1 MPRYRHLVRLANRQ
15 LQHWFPGAS
24 RQTRLPQA
32 NHAFAALHQGNYA
45 TIPNYLVTDLRYMDA
60 GDKAQKR
67 QAGPPGTGLPIA
79 MSAITTS
86 ALDTPSRRSM
96 ERTCDDLAI
105 FVIVVVGF
113 VASLTFRDYG
123 LGWDDYTH
131 AEYAD
136 LLLRMYGSGFKD
148 TGALSF
154 ANLYMYGGGFDMAAA
169 LLHKVIPL
177 ELFETRRLLGAV
189 VGIIGLS
196 VTWRLGRRVG
206 GPLAGLAALLLLA
219 LCPTFYG
226 HMFMNPKDAPFAVAM
241 VILMLGLVRLAE
253 EYPSPS
259 PRTILIVG
267 LGAGLS
273 LGSRILGGLAL
284 IYAVIGFLP
293 MLLEEIRTQGGREA
307 VRRFVYVVYTLLPGL
322 ILGYLV
328 MGLIWPWSIIEPG
341 NPFHALSY
349 FSHFFEKPWKEMF
362 DGALVSVPDMPWS
375 YLPTLFA
382 LQLPEVLLGLSIAA
396 AIATLLALPRA
407 DVSGRRKTILLMLT
421 LAATLPIAV
430 AIVKRPA
437 LYNGIRHFIFVIPP
451 MTVLA
456 GTAFAWGM
464 NWLKENRRSWQPAA
478 LAVFSFGLLLPL
490 GEMIRLHPYQYTH
503 FNHIAGTVR
512 GADYRYM
519 LDYWGLALKQASD
532 SLREELDERQ
542 EVPPRGRK
550 WKVAVCGPQRPA
562 QVALGPDFTIGWD
575 SHAADFAMTLG
586 EFYCKGLTAPVMV
599 EIKRDDVVFARVY
612 DIRGRSISS
621 LLAIPAP

>member
-1 MPRYRHLVRLANRQ
+1 
-15 LQHWFPGAS
+15 
-24 RQTRLPQA
+24 
-32 NHAFAALHQGNYA
+32 
-45 TIPNYLVTDLRYMDA
+45 
-60 GDKAQKR
+60 
-67 QAGPPGTGLPIA
+67 
-79 MSAITTS
+79 MSSITTS
-86 ALDTPSRRSM
+86 AIDTPSRRSV
-96 ERTCDDLAI
+96 ERTCDDLAML
-105 FVIVVVGF
+105 VLAVV
-113 VASLTFRDYG
+113 ALIAALTFRDYG

-189 VGIIGLS
+189 VGVIGLA

-206 GPLAGLAALLLLA
+206 GPVAGLAALLLLA

-253 EYPSPS
+253 QYPNPS

-273 LGSRILGGLAL
+273 IGSRILGGLAL
-284 IYAVIGFLP
+284 VYALVGFIPL
-293 MLLEEIRTQGGREA
+293 LLEDARTHSAREA
-307 VRRFVYVVYTLLPGL
+307 AHRFVHVVCVLMPGL

-328 MGLIWPWSIIEPG
+328 MGLIWPWSIMEPG
-341 NPFHALSY
+341 NPFHALTY

-382 LQLPEVLLGLSIAA
+382 LQLPEVLLGLLIAGVVGS
-396 AIATLLALPRA
+396 LMSLSRNN
-407 DVSGRRKTILLMLT
+407 VSGRRKTIFLMLT
-421 LAATLPIAV
+421 LAATLPLLIAM
-430 AIVKRPA
+430 VKRPA

-456 GTAFAWGM
+456 GVAFAWGM
-464 NWLKENRRSWQPAA
+464 NWLKENRRNWQPAA
-478 LAVFSFGLLLPL
+478 VAVFSFGLLLPL
-490 GEMIRLHPYQYTH
+490 SEMIRLHPYQYTH

-512 GADYRYM
+512 SADTLFM
-519 LDYWGLALKQASD
+519 LDYWGLAFKQASD
-532 SLREELDERQ
+532 GLREQLDERQ
-542 EVPPRGRK
+542 EAPPHSRK

>member
-1 MPRYRHLVRLANRQ
+1 
-15 LQHWFPGAS
+15 
-24 RQTRLPQA
+24 
-32 NHAFAALHQGNYA
+32 
-45 TIPNYLVTDLRYMDA
+45 
-60 GDKAQKR
+60 
-67 QAGPPGTGLPIA
+67 
-79 MSAITTS
+79 MSSITTS
-86 ALDTPSRRSM
+86 ALEAPARRSV
-96 ERTCDDLAI
+96 EKTCDDLA
-105 FVIVVVGF
+105 VLVLGVVAV
-113 VASLTFRDYG
+113 VAGLTFRDYG

-136 LLLRMYGSGFKD
+136 LLLRMYESGFKD

-169 LLHKVIPL
+169 LLHKIIPL
-177 ELFETRRLLGAV
+177 ELFETRRLLGAI
-189 VGIIGLS
+189 VGVIGLAA
-196 VTWRLGRRVG
+196 TWRLARRVG

-241 VILMLGLVRLAE
+241 VVLIMGLVRLIE
-253 EYPSPS
+253 EYPAPS

-273 LGSRILGGLAL
+273 IGCRVLGGLAL
-284 IYAVIGFLP
+284 IYAVVGFVP
-293 MLLEEIRTQGGREA
+293 LLIEEFRKQGPREA
-307 VRRFVYVVYTLLPGL
+307 THRFAHVVYVLLPGL
-322 ILGYLV
+322 VLGYLV
-328 MGLIWPWSIIEPG
+328 MGLIWPWSIMEPG
-341 NPFHALSY
+341 HPLEAVTY

-382 LQLPEVLLGLSIAA
+382 LQLPEVLLVLLAA
-396 AIATLLALPRA
+396 AVVITLMSLSRY
-407 DVSGRRKTILLMLT
+407 DVTAKRKSIMLMLT
-421 LAATLPIAV
+421 LAATLPLVIAM
-430 AIVKRPA
+430 VKRPA

-456 GTAFAWGM
+456 GVAFARGM
-464 NWLKENRRSWQPAA
+464 DWLGENRRAWQPAA
-478 LAVFSFGLLLPL
+478 LAVFAFGLLLPL
-490 GEMIRLHPYQYTH
+490 SEMIRLHPYQYTH

-512 GADYRYM
+512 TADNFFM

-532 SLREELDERQ
+532 GLREQLAERQ
-542 EVPPRGRK
+542 EVPPQNRK

-575 SHAADFAMTLG
+575 SNAADFAMTLG
-586 EFYCKGLTAPVMV
+586 EFYCKGLAAPIMV

>member
-1 MPRYRHLVRLANRQ
+1 
-15 LQHWFPGAS
+15 
-24 RQTRLPQA
+24 
-32 NHAFAALHQGNYA
+32 
-45 TIPNYLVTDLRYMDA
+45 
-60 GDKAQKR
+60 
-67 QAGPPGTGLPIA
+67 
-79 MSAITTS
+79 MSSITTS
-86 ALDTPSRRSM
+86 AIDTPSRRSI
-96 ERTCDDLAI
+96 ERTCDDFAILALAAVALI
-105 FVIVVVGF
+105 
-113 VASLTFRDYG
+113 ASLTFHDYG

-169 LLHKVIPL
+169 LLHKFIPL

-189 VGIIGLS
+189 VGVIGLA

-206 GPLAGLAALLLLA
+206 GPLAGLVALLLLA

-253 EYPSPS
+253 EYPQPS

-273 LGSRILGGLAL
+273 IGSRVLGGLAL
-284 IYAVIGFLP
+284 VYALVGFVPLF
-293 MLLEEIRTQGGREA
+293 LEEIRTQSAREA
-307 VRRFVYVVYTLLPGL
+307 AHRLLHVVYVLFPGL

-328 MGLIWPWSIIEPG
+328 MGLIWPWSIMQPG
-341 NPFHALSY
+341 NPLQAVTY

-382 LQLPEVLLGLSIAA
+382 LQLPEVLLGLLTAGVVGTFMS
-396 AIATLLALPRA
+396 LSRS
-407 DVSGRRKTILLMLT
+407 DVSGHRKSVLLMLT
-421 LAATLPIAV
+421 LAATLPLLIAML
-430 AIVKRPA
+430 KRPA

-456 GTAFAWGM
+456 GTAFAQTM

-478 LAVFSFGLLLPL
+478 MAVFSFGLLLPL

-512 GADYRYM
+512 AADDLYM

-532 SLREELDERQ
+532 GLREEINERQ
-542 EVPPRGRK
+542 EVPPHGRK

-586 EFYCKGLTAPVMV
+586 EFYCKGLTAPVLV

>member
-1 MPRYRHLVRLANRQ
+1 
-15 LQHWFPGAS
+15 
-24 RQTRLPQA
+24 
-32 NHAFAALHQGNYA
+32 
-45 TIPNYLVTDLRYMDA
+45 
-60 GDKAQKR
+60 
-67 QAGPPGTGLPIA
+67 
-79 MSAITTS
+79 MSSITTS
-86 ALDTPSRRSM
+86 AIDTPARRSV

-105 FVIVVVGF
+105 VVLGAVALI
-113 VASLTFRDYG
+113 ASLTFRDYG

-136 LLLRMYGSGFKD
+136 LLLRMYGSGFRD

-189 VGIIGLS
+189 VGVIGLG

-206 GPLAGLAALLLLA
+206 GPLAGLATLLLLA

-241 VILMLGLVRLAE
+241 VILILGLVRLAE
-253 EYPSPS
+253 EYPQPS

-267 LGAGLS
+267 FGAGLS
-273 LGSRILGGLAL
+273 IGCRVLGGLAL
-284 IYAVIGFLP
+284 VYAVAGFVPL
-293 MLLEEIRTQGGREA
+293 LLEEYRTQGAREA
-307 VRRFVYVVYTLLPGL
+307 AHRFAHVVYVLMPGL
-322 ILGYLV
+322 VFGYLV
-328 MGLIWPWSIIEPG
+328 MGLIWPWSIMEPG
-341 NPFHALSY
+341 HPFEALSY

-382 LQLPEVLLGLSIAA
+382 LQLPEVLLGLLVAGVVGTIMS
-396 AIATLLALPRA
+396 LSRP
-407 DVSGRRKTILLMLT
+407 DVPGRRKTVLLMLT
-421 LAATLPIAV
+421 LAATLPLVIAM
-430 AIVKRPA
+430 VKRPA

-456 GTAFAWGM
+456 GLAFARGM
-464 NWLKENRRSWQPAA
+464 DRLRENRRSWQPVV
-478 LAVFSFGLLLPL
+478 LAVFAFGLLLPL

-512 GADYRYM
+512 AADDLFM

-532 SLREELDERQ
+532 GLREELTERQ
-542 EVPPRGRK
+542 EAPPHGRK

-575 SHAADFAMTLG
+575 SHSADFAMTLG
-586 EFYCKGLTAPVMV
+586 EFYCKGLTAPVLV

>member
-1 MPRYRHLVRLANRQ
+1 
-15 LQHWFPGAS
+15 
-24 RQTRLPQA
+24 
-32 NHAFAALHQGNYA
+32 
-45 TIPNYLVTDLRYMDA
+45 
-60 GDKAQKR
+60 
-67 QAGPPGTGLPIA
+67 
-79 MSAITTS
+79 MSSITTS
-86 ALDTPSRRSM
+86 AIETPSRRSV
-96 ERTCDDLAI
+96 ERTFDDLALC
-105 FVIVVVGF
+105 VLLAVGLI
-113 VASLTFRDYG
+113 AGLTFRDYG

-136 LLLRMYGSGFKD
+136 LLLRMYDSGFKD

-177 ELFETRRLLGAV
+177 ELFETRRLLGAI
-189 VGIIGLS
+189 VGVIGLA

-206 GPLAGLAALLLLA
+206 GPLAGLVALLLLA

-241 VILMLGLVRLAE
+241 AILMLGLVRLAE
-253 EYPSPS
+253 EYPQAS
-259 PRTILIVG
+259 PRTILIIG
-267 LGAGLS
+267 LGSGLS
-273 LGSRILGGLAL
+273 IGSRILGGLAL
-284 IYAVIGFLP
+284 VYALIGFLP
-293 MLLEEIRTQGGREA
+293 LFIEEVRKQGARAAIG
-307 VRRFVYVVYTLLPGL
+307 RFVHVLYTLLPGL
-322 ILGYLV
+322 VLGYLI
-328 MGLIWPWSIIEPG
+328 MGLIWPWSIIELG
-341 NPFHALSY
+341 NPFHALTY

-382 LQLPEVLLGLSIAA
+382 LQLPEVLLVLS
-396 AIATLLALPRA
+396 LAGVVGTFIVLPRS
-407 DVSGRRKTILLMLT
+407 DVTARRKTILLMLT
-421 LAATLPIAV
+421 LAAAMPIAI

-456 GTAFAWGM
+456 GLTFEWIM
-464 NWLKENRRSWQPAA
+464 RWLKDNRRSWQPAV
-478 LAVFSFGLLLPL
+478 LAVFVFGLLLPL

-503 FNHIAGTVR
+503 FNHLAGTVR
-512 GADYRYM
+512 GADDRFM
-519 LDYWGLALKQASD
+519 LDYWGLAFKQASD
-532 SLREELDERQ
+532 DLRDQLEEKH
-542 EVPPRGRK
+542 EVPPKGRK

-586 EFYCKGLTAPVMV
+586 EFYCKGLSAPIMV

-621 LLAIPAP
+621 LLSIPAP

>member
-1 MPRYRHLVRLANRQ
+1 
-15 LQHWFPGAS
+15 
-24 RQTRLPQA
+24 
-32 NHAFAALHQGNYA
+32 
-45 TIPNYLVTDLRYMDA
+45 
-60 GDKAQKR
+60 
-67 QAGPPGTGLPIA
+67 
-79 MSAITTS
+79 MSSITTS
-86 ALDTPSRRSM
+86 AIETPARRSV
-96 ERTCDDLAI
+96 ERTCDDLAL
-105 FVIVVVGF
+105 VVLAA
-113 VASLTFRDYG
+113 VALIAGLTFRDYG

-136 LLLRMYGSGFKD
+136 LLLRMYGSGFND

-169 LLHKVIPL
+169 LLHKIIPL

-189 VGIIGLS
+189 VGVIGLA
-196 VTWRLGRRVG
+196 VTWRLGRRIG
-206 GPLAGLAALLLLA
+206 GPVAGLAALLLLT

-241 VILMLGLVRLAE
+241 VVLMMGLVRLAE
-253 EYPSPS
+253 EYPRPS
-259 PRTILIVG
+259 ARTVLIVG
-267 LGAGLS
+267 VGAGLS
-273 LGSRILGGLAL
+273 IGSRILGGLAL
-284 IYAVIGFLP
+284 VYALVGFVP
-293 MLLEEIRTQGGREA
+293 LLVEEVHVEGSREA
-307 VRRFVYVVYTLLPGL
+307 LHRFAHVVYVLLPGL
-322 ILGYLV
+322 VLGYLI
-328 MGLIWPWSIIEPG
+328 MGLIWPWSIIHFD
-341 NPFHALSY
+341 NPFRALTY

-382 LQLPEVLLGLSIAA
+382 LQLPEVLLALLITGVGG
-396 AIATLLALPRA
+396 TLLVLPRK
-407 DVSGRRKTILLMLT
+407 DVAARRKTILLMVM
-421 LAATLPIAV
+421 LAATLPIAI
-430 AIVKRPA
+430 AMVKRPA
-437 LYNGIRHFIFVIPP
+437 LYNGIRHFVFVIPP
-451 MTVLA
+451 MAVLA
-456 GTAFAWGM
+456 GLSFAWIM
-464 NWLKENRRSWQPAA
+464 NWLGDNRRSWQPAV
-478 LAVFSFGLLLPL
+478 LAVFIFGLLLPL

-512 GADYRYM
+512 AADDRFM

-532 SLREELDERQ
+532 GLREQLDERQ

-621 LLAIPAP
+621 LLSIPAP

>member
-1 MPRYRHLVRLANRQ
+1 
-15 LQHWFPGAS
+15 
-24 RQTRLPQA
+24 
-32 NHAFAALHQGNYA
+32 
-45 TIPNYLVTDLRYMDA
+45 
-60 GDKAQKR
+60 
-67 QAGPPGTGLPIA
+67 
-79 MSAITTS
+79 MSSITTS
-86 ALDTPSRRSM
+86 VIDTPARRSM
-96 ERTCDDLAI
+96 ERTCDDLALL
-105 FVIVVVGF
+105 VLGVVALIAG
-113 VASLTFRDYG
+113 LTFRDYG

-148 TGALSF
+148 TAALSF
-154 ANLYMYGGGFDMAAA
+154 ANLYMYGGGFDMVAA

-177 ELFETRRLLGAV
+177 ELFETRRLVGAI
-189 VGIIGLS
+189 VGVIGLA

-206 GPLAGLAALLLLA
+206 GPVAGLATLLLLA
-219 LCPTFYG
+219 LCPIFYG

-241 VILMLGLVRLAE
+241 VVLMMGLVRLAE
-253 EYPSPS
+253 EYPQPS

-267 LGAGLS
+267 IGAGLS
-273 LGSRILGGLAL
+273 IGSRILGGLAL
-284 IYAVIGFLP
+284 VYAVAGFVPLFVQ
-293 MLLEEIRTQGGREA
+293 EFNAQGRREA
-307 VRRFVYVVYTLLPGL
+307 IHRFAHVAYVLLPGL
-322 ILGYLV
+322 VLGYLI
-328 MGLIWPWSIIEPG
+328 MGLIWPWSIMEFD
-341 NPFHALSY
+341 NPFRALTY

-382 LQLPEVLLGLSIAA
+382 LQLPEVLLV
-396 AIATLLALPRA
+396 LLAVGITGAFALLPRK
-407 DVSGRRKTILLMLT
+407 DVPARRKTILLMLT
-421 LAATLPIAV
+421 LAATLPIAI

-451 MTVLA
+451 MTVL
-456 GTAFAWGM
+456 GGLAFTWIM
-464 NWLKENRRSWQPAA
+464 NWLGANRRSWQPVT
-478 LAVFSFGLLLPL
+478 LAIFAFGLLLSL

-512 GADYRYM
+512 GADERFM
-519 LDYWGLALKQASD
+519 LDYWGLAFKQASD
-532 SLREELDERQ
+532 DLREQLDERQ
-542 EVPPRGRK
+542 EIPPKNRK

-621 LLAIPAP
+621 LLSIPAP

>member
-1 MPRYRHLVRLANRQ
+1 
-15 LQHWFPGAS
+15 
-24 RQTRLPQA
+24 
-32 NHAFAALHQGNYA
+32 
-45 TIPNYLVTDLRYMDA
+45 
-60 GDKAQKR
+60 
-67 QAGPPGTGLPIA
+67 
-79 MSAITTS
+79 MSSITTS
-86 ALDTPSRRSM
+86 AFDTPARRSV
-96 ERTCDDLAI
+96 ERTCDDLAMLALA
-105 FVIVVVGF
+105 VVTI

-136 LLLRMYGSGFKD
+136 LLLRMYGSGFRD

-177 ELFETRRLLGAV
+177 ELFETRRLLGAF
-189 VGIIGLS
+189 VGIIGLA
-196 VTWRLGRRVG
+196 VTWRLGRRIG

-259 PRTILIVG
+259 PRTTLIVG

-273 LGSRILGGLAL
+273 LGSRVLGGLAL
-284 IYAVIGFLP
+284 LYALIGFVP
-293 MLLEEIRTQGGREA
+293 LLLQEIRAEGAREA
-307 VRRFVYVVYTLLPGL
+307 AKRFAQVIYVLLPGL
-322 ILGYLV
+322 ALGYLI
-328 MGLIWPWSIIEPG
+328 MGLIWPWSVIEPG
-341 NPFHALSY
+341 NPFRALTY

-382 LQLPEVLLGLSIAA
+382 LQLPEVLLGLFIASVVGTVISLSRENVTA
-396 AIATLLALPRA
+396 
-407 DVSGRRKTILLMLT
+407 RRKTIFLMLT
-421 LAATLPIAV
+421 TAATLPLLV
-430 AIVKRPA
+430 AMVKRPA

-451 MTVLA
+451 MAVLA
-456 GTAFAWGM
+456 GVAFAWGL
-464 NWLKENRRSWQPAA
+464 NWLKDNGRHWQAA
-478 LAVFSFGLLLPL
+478 AVAAFVFGLMLPL
-490 GEMIRLHPYQYTH
+490 TEMIRLHPYQYTH

-512 GADYRYM
+512 GANDLFM
-519 LDYWGLALKQASD
+519 LDYWGLAFKQASD
-532 SLREELDERQ
+532 RLHEQLDERQ
-542 EVPPRGRK
+542 EAPPHGRK

-621 LLAIPAP
+621 LLSIPAP

>member
-1 MPRYRHLVRLANRQ
+1 
-15 LQHWFPGAS
+15 
-24 RQTRLPQA
+24 
-32 NHAFAALHQGNYA
+32 
-45 TIPNYLVTDLRYMDA
+45 
-60 GDKAQKR
+60 
-67 QAGPPGTGLPIA
+67 
-79 MSAITTS
+79 MSSITTS
-86 ALDTPSRRSM
+86 AIDTPLRRSV

-105 FVIVVVGF
+105 LALGVVALI
-113 VASLTFRDYG
+113 ASLTFRDYG

-169 LLHKVIPL
+169 LLHRVIPL

-189 VGIIGLS
+189 VGVIGLA

-253 EYPSPS
+253 EYPEPS
-259 PRTILIVG
+259 PRTILIIG

-273 LGSRILGGLAL
+273 IGSRILGGLAL
-284 IYAVIGFLP
+284 VYALIGFIP
-293 MLLEEIRTQGGREA
+293 LLLAEIHNNGARAA
-307 VRRFVYVVYTLLPGL
+307 VHRFVHVVYVLLPGL

-328 MGLIWPWSIIEPG
+328 MGLIWPWSIIEPA
-341 NPFHALSY
+341 NPFHALTY

-382 LQLPEVLLGLSIAA
+382 LQLPEVLLGLSIAGV
-396 AIATLLALPRA
+396 IGTFVVLPRN
-407 DVSGRRKTILLMLT
+407 DVTGPRKTILLMLT
-421 LAATLPIAV
+421 LAATLPLAIAM
-430 AIVKRPA
+430 VKRPA

-456 GTAFAWGM
+456 GTAFAWGL
-464 NWLKENRRSWQPAA
+464 NWLGDRRRSWQPAA
-478 LAVFSFGLLLPL
+478 VALFSFGLLLPL

-512 GADYRYM
+512 AADDRYM
-519 LDYWGLALKQASD
+519 LDYWGLAFKQASD
-532 SLREELDERQ
+532 GLRDEIDERQ
-542 EVPPRGRK
+542 ETPPHGRK

-586 EFYCKGLTAPVMV
+586 EFYCKGLTAPVLV

>member
-1 MPRYRHLVRLANRQ
+1 V
-15 LQHWFPGAS
+15 
-24 RQTRLPQA
+24 
-32 NHAFAALHQGNYA
+32 
-45 TIPNYLVTDLRYMDA
+45 
-60 GDKAQKR
+60 
-67 QAGPPGTGLPIA
+67 
-79 MSAITTS
+79 
-86 ALDTPSRRSM
+86 
-96 ERTCDDLAI
+96 ERTCDDLALL
-105 FVIVVVGF
+105 VLAAVGLI
-113 VASLTFRDYG
+113 AGLTFRDYG

-148 TGALSF
+148 TAALSF

-177 ELFETRRLLGAV
+177 ELFETRRLLGAI
-189 VGIIGLS
+189 VGLIGLA

-241 VILMLGLVRLAE
+241 VILMLGLVRLVE

-259 PRTILIVG
+259 PRTILMVG

-273 LGSRILGGLAL
+273 IGSRVLGGLAL
-284 IYAVIGFLP
+284 LYALVGFVP
-293 MLLEEIRTQGGREA
+293 MSLDEFRSQGAHRA
-307 VRRFVYVVYTLLPGL
+307 ARRFARVLYVLLPGL

-328 MGLIWPWSIIEPG
+328 MGLIWPWSIMEPG
-341 NPFHALSY
+341 HPFQAITY

-382 LQLPEVLLGLSIAA
+382 LQLPEILLGLA
-396 AIATLLALPRA
+396 LAGVVGSLMSLSRA
-407 DVSGRRKTILLMLT
+407 DVPARRKTILLMLT
-421 LAATLPIAV
+421 LAATLPLVIAM
-430 AIVKRPA
+430 VKRPA

-451 MTVLA
+451 MAVLA
-456 GTAFAWGM
+456 GVAFAWLM
-464 NWLKENRRSWQPAA
+464 TWLRERHRSWQPAA
-478 LAVFSFGLLLPL
+478 VAVLAFGLMLPL

-512 GADYRYM
+512 GADDLFM

-532 SLREELDERQ
+532 GLREELVERQ

-586 EFYCKGLTAPVMV
+586 EFYCKGLTAPVLV

-621 LLAIPAP
+621 LLAIPPP

>member
-1 MPRYRHLVRLANRQ
+1 
-15 LQHWFPGAS
+15 
-24 RQTRLPQA
+24 
-32 NHAFAALHQGNYA
+32 
-45 TIPNYLVTDLRYMDA
+45 
-60 GDKAQKR
+60 
-67 QAGPPGTGLPIA
+67 
-79 MSAITTS
+79 MSSITTS
-86 ALDTPSRRSM
+86 ALEAPARRSV
-96 ERTCDDLAI
+96 EKTCDDLA
-105 FVIVVVGF
+105 FLVLGVVAIVAG
-113 VASLTFRDYG
+113 LTFRDYG

-136 LLLRMYGSGFKD
+136 LLLRMYESGFKD

-177 ELFETRRLLGAV
+177 ELFETRRMLGAI
-189 VGIIGLS
+189 VGVIGLAI
-196 VTWRLGRRVG
+196 TWRLARRIG

-241 VILMLGLVRLAE
+241 MVLIMGLVRLIE
-253 EYPSPS
+253 EYPAPS
-259 PRTILIVG
+259 PRTILLVG
-267 LGAGLS
+267 FGAGLS
-273 LGSRILGGLAL
+273 LGCRVLGGLAL
-284 IYAVIGFLP
+284 IYAVIGFIPLWI
-293 MLLEEIRTQGGREA
+293 EEFRKQGAREA
-307 VRRFVYVVYTLLPGL
+307 IHRFAHVAYVLLPGL
-322 ILGYLV
+322 AFGYLV
-328 MGLIWPWSIIEPG
+328 MGLIWPWSIMEPG
-341 NPFHALSY
+341 HPLEAVTY

-382 LQLPEVLLGLSIAA
+382 LQLPEVLLALLAA
-396 AIATLLALPRA
+396 AVIATFMSLSRT
-407 DVSGRRKTILLMLT
+407 DVTAKRKSIMLMLT
-421 LAATLPIAV
+421 LAAMLPLVIAM
-430 AIVKRPA
+430 VKRPA

-456 GTAFAWGM
+456 GVAFARGM
-464 NWLKENRRSWQPAA
+464 DWLGENRRVWQPAA
-478 LAVFSFGLLLPL
+478 LAVFAFGLLLPL
-490 GEMIRLHPYQYTH
+490 SEMIRLHPYQYTH

-512 GADYRYM
+512 TADNFFM

-532 SLREELDERQ
+532 GLREQLAERQ
-542 EVPPRGRK
+542 EVPPQHRK

-575 SHAADFAMTLG
+575 SNAADFAMTLG
-586 EFYCKGLTAPVMV
+586 EFYCKGLAAPVMV

-621 LLAIPAP
+621 LLSIPAP

>member
-1 MPRYRHLVRLANRQ
+1 
-15 LQHWFPGAS
+15 
-24 RQTRLPQA
+24 
-32 NHAFAALHQGNYA
+32 
-45 TIPNYLVTDLRYMDA
+45 
-60 GDKAQKR
+60 
-67 QAGPPGTGLPIA
+67 
-79 MSAITTS
+79 MSSITTS
-86 ALDTPSRRSM
+86 AIDTPTRRSV
-96 ERTCDDLAI
+96 EQICDDLAI
-105 FVIVVVGF
+105 FVLALVGLI
-113 VASLTFRDYG
+113 AGLTFRDYG

-136 LLLRMYGSGFKD
+136 LLLRMYDSGFRD

-177 ELFETRRLLGAV
+177 ELFETRRLLGAI
-189 VGIIGLS
+189 VGIIGLA
-196 VTWRLGRRVG
+196 VTWRLARRVA

-219 LCPTFYG
+219 LCPTYYG

-273 LGSRILGGLAL
+273 VGSRILGGLAL
-284 IYAVIGFLP
+284 VYAMVGFVPLW
-293 MLLEEIRTQGGREA
+293 LEEIRTNGAREA
-307 VRRFVYVVYTLLPGL
+307 LRRFVHVGYVLLPGL
-322 ILGYLV
+322 VFGYLV
-328 MGLIWPWSIIEPG
+328 MGLIWPWSIMEPA
-341 NPFHALSY
+341 NPFHALTY

-362 DGALVSVPDMPWS
+362 DGTLISVPDMPWS

-382 LQLPEVLLGLSIAA
+382 LQLPEVLLGLTIAGVA
-396 AIATLLALPRA
+396 GALASLSRR
-407 DVSGRRKTILLMLT
+407 DVSARRKTILLMLAS
-421 LAATLPIAV
+421 AATLPLAIAI
-430 AIVKRPA
+430 AKRPA

-464 NWLKENRRSWQPAA
+464 NWLKENRRGWQPAVV
-478 LAVFSFGLLLPL
+478 AVFLFGLLLPL

-512 GADYRYM
+512 SADNLFM
-519 LDYWGLALKQASD
+519 LDYWGLAFKQASD
-532 SLREELDERQ
+532 GLREQLEERH
-542 EVPPRGRK
+542 EAPPTGRK

-586 EFYCKGLTAPVMV
+586 EFYCKGLPAPVMV

-612 DIRGRSISS
+612 DIRGSSISS

>member
-1 MPRYRHLVRLANRQ
+1 MP
-15 LQHWFPGAS
+15 
-24 RQTRLPQA
+24 
-32 NHAFAALHQGNYA
+32 GNE
-45 TIPNYLVTDLRYMDA
+45 
-60 GDKAQKR
+60 AQKR
-67 QAGPPGTGLPIA
+67 QSWAKRDAGSPIT
-79 MSAITTS
+79 MSSITTL
-86 ALDTPSRRSM
+86 AIDTPARRSV
-96 ERTCDDLAI
+96 ERTCDDLAVLVLGAVALI
-105 FVIVVVGF
+105 
-113 VASLTFRDYG
+113 ASLTFRDYG

-189 VGIIGLS
+189 VGVIGLA

-273 LGSRILGGLAL
+273 IGSRILGGLAL
-284 IYAVIGFLP
+284 VYAFAGFVPLF
-293 MLLEEIRTQGGREA
+293 LEEIHTHSAREA
-307 VRRFVYVVYTLLPGL
+307 AQRFVHVVYVLLPGL
-322 ILGYLV
+322 VLGYLV
-328 MGLIWPWSIIEPG
+328 MGLIWPWSIMEPG
-341 NPFHALSY
+341 NPFQALTY

-382 LQLPEVLLGLSIAA
+382 LQLPEVLLALLIAGVVG
-396 AIATLLALPRA
+396 TLVSLPRA
-407 DVSGRRKTILLMLT
+407 DVSGRRKAILLTLT
-421 LAATLPIAV
+421 LAATLPLAIAM
-430 AIVKRPA
+430 VKRPA

-456 GTAFAWGM
+456 GTAFAWAM
-464 NWLKENRRSWQPAA
+464 NWLKDNRRGWQPAA
-478 LAVFSFGLLLPL
+478 VAIFAFGLLLPL
-490 GEMIRLHPYQYTH
+490 SEMIRLHPYQYTH

-512 GADYRYM
+512 GADDRYM

-532 SLREELDERQ
+532 GLREELAERQ
-542 EVPPRGRK
+542 EAAPHGRK

-586 EFYCKGLTAPVMV
+586 EFYCKGLTAPVML